1 MTQEGWKPVGDLV
14 VGFDEILLSKKPNKK
29 NKLLEVLNSYD
40 RAINKDPNFS
50 KVLKIESRGVEN
62 VYDITVDTANGD
74 EPAFSA
80 NGLIVHNCVEASLTP
95 FTFCNLAELNMYL
108 IRDDFEFICAATA
121 AAIISTLQASYTDF
135 HYLRSCWQEA
145 TEREALIGVGMTG
158 LAQKASLSLDFAAA
172 AQQIKLINETVS
184 KIIGINPAAR
194 CTLIK
199 PSGTTSS
206 VLGCSSGLHD
216 WHDYFY
222 LRRIRLGRSE
232 SIVSYLETWLPSA
245 VEPDVMAPDKNI
257 VLSIPIKAPGDAI
270 IRTASS
276 PIELLERE
284 KYLYEYWV
292 KSGHNRGVN
301 THSISVTV
309 SYSNLKEYEEVIGW
323 MWDNREHY
331 AGISLLEVDN
341 SVYPQL
347 PFESISEDEYYERL
361 SLLGDIYLDSIIEG
375 EDNTDLSGEAAC
387 AGGSCSI

>member
-1 MTQEGWKPVGDLV
+1 MSRLAWQQAASFLQGLFSVSSLQKT
-14 VGFDEILLSKKPNKK
+14 
-29 NKLLEVLNSYD
+29 NS
-40 RAINKDPNFS
+40 
-50 KVLKIESRGVEN
+50 
-62 VYDITVDTANGD
+62 
-74 EPAFSA
+74 
-80 NGLIVHNCVEASLTP
+80 
-95 FTFCNLAELNMYL
+95 
-108 IRDDFEFICAATA
+108 
-121 AAIISTLQASYTDF
+121 
-135 HYLRSCWQEA
+135 
-145 TEREALIGVGMTG
+145 TE
-158 LAQKASLSLDFAAA
+158 
-172 AQQIKLINETVS
+172 
-184 KIIGINPAAR
+184 INPKEDR
-194 CTLIK
+194 K
-199 PSGTTSS
+199 K
-206 VLGCSSGLHD
+206 
-216 WHDYFY
+216 
-222 LRRIRLGRSE
+222 E
-232 SIVSYLETWLPSA
+232 
-245 VEPDVMAPDKNI
+245 
-257 VLSIPIKAPGDAI
+257 IKAPGDAI

-387 AGGSCSI
+387 AGGSCSIQ